1 MHWLS
6 RLHMILESV
15 QDRVF
20 EPRKRPKKKQE
31 KESGQKNLGK
41 GQKKNKKRNPA
52 KRAIV
57 PQEYVWA
64 NRRRRP
70 NFGCNLVWLSQAR
83 LDSAATTQLKGDQS
97 HHKSSLKKPG
107 WKIRQTNIQVQRQ
120 YFLLESM
127 NQKLRCPKT
136 LRWKL

>member
-6 RLHMILESV
+6 RLHMILELA

-20 EPRKRPKKKQE
+20 EPRKRP
-31 KESGQKNLGK
+31 
-41 GQKKNKKRNPA
+41 KKNKKRNPA

-57 PQEYVWA
+57 PQEYVRA

-83 LDSAATTQLKGDQS
+83 LDSAATTQLKKAWMED
-97 HHKSSLKKPG
+97 
-107 WKIRQTNIQVQRQ
+107 
-120 YFLLESM
+120 
-127 NQKLRCPKT
+127 
-136 LRWKL
+136 